1 MPLSHPLTRK
11 GTKLTPLWNS
21 WMISDRHRVVSE
33 QMAQSPWSVVYI
45 YIYIFMDPH
54 IYIYIKDMLGCIR
67 TSETTVI
74 KMIQTALGAQT
85 PQVVNPQATKRTRC
99 LTTAGSLV

>member
-1 MPLSHPLTRK
+1 
-11 GTKLTPLWNS
+11 
-21 WMISDRHRVVSE
+21 
-33 QMAQSPWSVVYI
+33 MAQSPWSVIYI
-45 YIYIFMDPH
+45 YIYIYLWTPIY